1 MRVKDESSKKP
12 ELLSRLQSEFGFI
25 QGNFLLL
32 LMSWLILDFCAELPA
47 TYFSLYVKALGGTAV
62 SLGIFG
68 AVEMIARGF
77 VQIPGGYIAD
87 RYGRKW
93 IIMTMTALAGLSRL
107 IYIFAPTWEWL
118 VLGAAVMRAL
128 VFMIPP
134 FLLILLKT
142 KEKSE

>member
-32 LMSWLILDFCAELPA
+32 LVSWLILDFCAELPA
-47 TYFSLYVKALGGTAV
+47 TYFSL
-62 SLGIFG
+62 
-68 AVEMIARGF
+68 
-77 VQIPGGYIAD
+77 YIAD

-118 VLGAAVMRAL
+118 VLGAAVMGFTGIYTPALEAMIADSIPRKREEWAL
-128 VFMIPP
+128 V
-134 FLLILLKT
+134 
-142 KEKSE
+142 